1 MGDHGP
7 ETPEDDFRA
16 SRQALNLDSA
26 ERDPGP
32 PGDIP
37 LYVAVRCEEY

>member
-16 SRQALNLDSA
+16 SRQALDLDSG
-26 ERDPGP
+26 ERDPRP
-32 PGDIP
+32 CGDIA
-37 LYVAVRCEEY
+37 LYVAVSGEED